1 MSLESYMK
9 YREYETINQKWY
21 YVNHFVNES
30 IIFLSC
36 TDFKFIRCI
45 TISII
50 WKVFFKDIA

>member
-30 IIFLSC
+30 IILL
-36 TDFKFIRCI
+36 
-45 TISII
+45 
-50 WKVFFKDIA
+50 